1 MKKTLN
7 NNNGITYNVL
17 ACTETEGGNVY
28 LLTHATEGG
37 HVLKYVVA
45 RNWSE
50 KYKCWD
56 CGQYFM
62 VYDNNL
68 EEVLTNA
75 QDVYLQT
82 VSALLYAAF

>member
-1 MKKTLN
+1 MKKTLD
-7 NNNGITYNVL
+7 NNNGTTYNVL

-28 LLTHATEGG
+28 LLSHTTEGG
-37 HVLKYVVA
+37 HVVKYVVV
-45 RNWSE
+45 RNWSD

-62 VYDNNL
+62 VYGNP
-68 EEVLTNA
+68 EEALVNA
-75 QDVYLQT
+75 QDVYIQT

>member
-7 NNNGITYNVL
+7 NNNGTSYNVL

-28 LLTHATEGG
+28 LLSHTTEGG

-50 KYKCWD
+50 NNRCWD

-62 VYDNNL
+62 TFCDPDDVR
-68 EEVLTNA
+68 VNA
-75 QDVYLQT
+75 EDVYLQT
-82 VSALLYAAF
+82 VSTLLFGA